1 MVDEQAKWRTGKL
14 CYIEIPDPAGNTLG
28 SCQQPGLAETQA
40 REVAH
45 HD

>member
-1 MVDEQAKWRTGKL
+1 MVDEQPKWRTGKL

-28 SCQQPGLAETQA
+28 IYQQPGLAETEA
-40 REVAH
+40 REVDH

>member
-1 MVDEQAKWRTGKL
+1 MVDERPKWRTGKL
-14 CYIEIPDPAGNTLG
+14 CYPAGNTLG
-28 SCQQPGLAETQA
+28 IYQQSGLAETEA